1 MVKKSQY
8 TQIYSRI
15 IKEAEARYTKEE
27 KNCLALHYC
36 YVICSPKVK
45 TLYAGAQDQVG
56 CGG

>member
-8 TQIYSRI
+8 TKYIYIYSRI
-15 IKEAEARYTKEE
+15 LKEAEAKEE

>member
-8 TQIYSRI
+8 TKYIYSRI
-15 IKEAEARYTKEE
+15 LKEAEAKEE